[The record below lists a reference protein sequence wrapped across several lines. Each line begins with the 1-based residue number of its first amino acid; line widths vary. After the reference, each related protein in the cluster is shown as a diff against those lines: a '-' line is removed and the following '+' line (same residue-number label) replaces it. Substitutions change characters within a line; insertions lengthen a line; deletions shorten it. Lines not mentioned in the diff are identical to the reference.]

1 MTTRLV
7 DVVPNE
13 AVLGDLLTRLEIIIN
28 PKVRSPTDRIDERYL
43 AELTALLKDLQAA
56 LRRFSESEG

>member
-13 AVLGDLLTRLEIIIN
+13 AAIGDLLMRLETIIN
-28 PKVRSPTDRIDERYL
+28 PKVRSPAERIDERYL
-43 AELTALLKDLQAA
+43 AELAALLKDL
-56 LRRFSESEG
+56 

>member
-13 AVLGDLLTRLEIIIN
+13 AAIGDLLMRLETIIN
-28 PKVRSPTDRIDERYL
+28 PKVRSPAERIDERYL
-43 AELTALLKDLQAA
+43 AELAALLKDLQAA